1 MIDSTSQDI
10 QSLLQQIPLFQL
22 FRSGS
27 LERLVQYSK
36 VRDFAPGE
44 RIIGYGRP
52 GEVFG
57 VILTGSAEVFPGEGD
72 TGQRLATLP
81 AGSYFGEMSLL
92 TGEPTSANVKAA
104 EPCRCLL
111 IPQESMS
118 REIPTNVNVLKELAR
133 TLSERLTL
141 REEDEAEQAA
151 VESARR
157 NARSKR
163 EFRPTSLLS
172 VSRILV
178 LNLGSSSLKY
188 DFMDSSRPDT
198 AFRGLVERIGGDAVH
213 RAERTDGERKD
224 AITAPDHDAALR
236 LVLDDLAHPDH
247 GAVTALDQ
255 ITGVGHRVVHGGD
268 RYSAPV
274 LIDDDVIAEIRNAG
288 VLAPLHNPV
297 NLKGIEL
304 CAEFLPDVPQV
315 AVFDTAFHQSMPKH
329 AFLYALPYE
338 LYEKHQLR
346 RYGFHG
352 TSHKYVSMKAS
363 AHLQRSHRKL
373 KLITCHL
380 GNGASIAAI
389 EHGRVI
395 DTTMGLTPLEGLVMG
410 TRSGDVD
417 PGLVLHLCNSLG
429 KTPVEVDRL
438 LNKESGLKGLS
449 GISNDMRELVEA
461 ADEGHPRALLAIG
474 VFCYRIKKYIGAYV
488 AALGGLDALVFTGGI
503 GEHSAWIRS
512 RACQGLHH
520 MGLIVDESRNQEVAV
535 SAGSAEDVSDPD
547 SPVRILVVPTDEEGM
562 IAQETE
568 SVLRH
573 QHVADSVR
581 PSEIPIHIGVSAHHV
596 HLSPDHVEALYGK
609 GHTLT
614 ERSPLAQPG
623 QFACEEQ
630 VNLVGP
636 KGRVDRVRIL
646 GPARKQTQVEISR
659 TEEFKLGIDAPIR
672 ASGDL
677 TGSPGLVLEGPEG
690 TVEIDEGVIC
700 AMRHIHVH
708 PEDALR
714 LAVRDKDI
722 VRVRVEGERSLTF
735 GDVLVRI
742 SPKYKLEMHVDTDEA
757 NAAELGPDAKGF
769 IDSLQ
774 SRRL

>member
-1 MIDSTSQDI
+1 MTDSESQEI
-10 QSLLQQIPLFQL
+10 QTLLKEIPLFQK
-22 FRSGS
+22 FRADS
-27 LERLVQYSK
+27 LERLIEYSK
-36 VRDFAPGE
+36 MEDFETGD
-44 RIIGYGRP
+44 RIVGYGRP

-72 TGQRLATLP
+72 TSQRLATLP
-81 AGSYFGEMSLL
+81 TGSYFGEMSLL
-92 TGEPTSANVKAA
+92 TGEPTSASVKAA
-104 EPCRCLL
+104 EACRCLL
-111 IPQESMS
+111 IPQASMS
-118 REIPTNVNVLKELAR
+118 REIPTNVNVLTELAR
-133 TLSERLTL
+133 TLSERLTQ
-141 REEDEAEQAA
+141 REESEDEQAV

-163 EFRPTSLLS
+163 EFRPTSMLS
-172 VSRILV
+172 ISRILV

-188 DFMDSSRPDT
+188 DFIDSSRPEVV
-198 AFRGLVERIGGDAVH
+198 FKGLVERIGGEAVH
-213 RAERTDGERKD
+213 RAERTGGERKD
-224 AITAPDHDAALR
+224 SVTAPDHEAALR
-236 LVLDDLAHPDH
+236 LVLEDLTHPEH
-247 GAVTALDQ
+247 GAVKSLDRV
-255 ITGVGHRVVHGGD
+255 TGVGHRVVHGGD
-268 RYSAPV
+268 RYSASV
-274 LIDDDVIAEIRNAG
+274 LIDDDVIAEIRNAAA
-288 VLAPLHNPV
+288 LAPLHNPV

-304 CAEFLPDVPQV
+304 CGELLPDVPQV

-329 AFLYALPYE
+329 AFMYALPYE

-389 EHGRVI
+389 DHGRVI

-417 PGLVLHLCNSLG
+417 PGLVLHLCNTLG
-429 KTPVEVDRL
+429 KTPAEVDHL

-461 ADEGHPRALLAIG
+461 AEEGHPRALLAIQ
-474 VFCYRIKKYIGAYV
+474 VFCYRIKKYIGSYI

-512 RACQGLHH
+512 RACQGLNH
-520 MGLIVDESRNQEVAV
+520 MGLIVDESKNQELSVEAGGAVDVA
-535 SAGSAEDVSDPD
+535 DPD
-547 SPVRILVVPTDEEGM
+547 SPVRLLVVPTDEEGM
-562 IAQETE
+562 IARETN

-573 QHVADSVR
+573 QLVAESVK
-581 PSEIPIHIGVSAHHV
+581 PSEIPIPIGVSAHHV
-596 HLSPDHVEALYGK
+596 HLSAEHVEALYGQ
-609 GHTLT
+609 GATLT

-623 QFACEEQ
+623 QFACDQQ
-630 VNLVGP
+630 VNLIGP

-677 TGSPGLVLEGPEG
+677 AGSPGLVLEGPEG
-690 TVEIDEGVIC
+690 TIEIDEGVIC

-722 VRVRVEGERSLTF
+722 VRVKVEGERSLIF

-757 NAAELGPDAKGF
+757 NAAELGRQAKGF
-769 IDSLQ
+769 IDSVQ
-774 SRRL
+774 ARRL

>member
-1 MIDSTSQDI
+1 MTDTQKQEI
-10 QSLLQQIPLFQL
+10 QSLLMEIPLFQK
-22 FRSGS
+22 FRADS
-27 LERLVQYSK
+27 LERLIQYST
-36 VRDFAPGE
+36 VQEFGPGE

-72 TGQRLATLP
+72 TQQKLATFV

-92 TGEPTSANVKAA
+92 TGEPTTANVKAA
-104 EPCRCLL
+104 EACRCLL
-111 IPQESMS
+111 IPQESMA
-118 REIPTNVNVLKELAR
+118 REIPTNVKALTELAR
-133 TLSERLTL
+133 TLSERLTK
-141 REEDEAEQAA
+141 REENEDEQAV

-163 EFRPTSLLS
+163 EFRPTSMLS

-188 DFMDSSRPDT
+188 DFMDSSRPEA

-213 RAERTDGERKD
+213 RAERSDGDTKTTV
-224 AITAPDHDAALR
+224 AAPDHEAALR
-236 LVLDDLAHPDH
+236 LVLDDLTHPDH
-247 GAVTALDQ
+247 GAVAALDKV
-255 ITGVGHRVVHGGD
+255 TGVGHRVVHGGD
-268 RYSAPV
+268 RYSASV
-274 LIDDDVIAEIRNAG
+274 LIDDDVITEIKKAG
-288 VLAPLHNPV
+288 ALAPLHNPV

-304 CAEFLPDVPQV
+304 CAELLPNVPQV

-338 LYEKHQLR
+338 LYEKHQIR

-352 TSHKYVSMKAS
+352 TSHKYVSMKAA

-389 EHGRVI
+389 DHGRVI

-429 KTPVEVDRL
+429 MTTIEVDRL

-449 GISNDMRELVEA
+449 GLSNDMRELVDA
-461 ADEGHPRALLAIG
+461 ADEGHPRALLAIS
-474 VFCYRIKKYIGAYV
+474 VFCYRIKKYIGSYM

-512 RACQGLHH
+512 RACQGMVH
-520 MGLIVDESRNQEVAV
+520 MGLIVDESKNQEATVAPG
-535 SAGSAEDVSDPD
+535 AAEDVSDPD

-562 IAQETE
+562 IARDTE

-573 QHVADSVR
+573 QHVTESVN
-581 PSEIPIHIGVSAHHV
+581 PAEVHIPIGISAHHI
-596 HLSPDHVEALYGK
+596 HLQPDHVEALFGK

-623 QFACEEQ
+623 QFACEER
-630 VNLVGP
+630 VNLIGP
-636 KGRVDRVRIL
+636 KGRVERVRIL

-677 TGSPGLVLEGPEG
+677 AGSPGLVLEGSEG
-690 TVEIDEGVIC
+690 TIDIDEGVIC

-708 PEDALR
+708 PADALR

-722 VRVRVEGERSLTF
+722 VRVRVEGERSLIF

-757 NAAELGPDAKGF
+757 NAAELGRDATGA

>member
-1 MIDSTSQDI
+1 MTDTPNQET
-10 QSLLQQIPLFQL
+10 QTLLKEIPLFQK
-22 FRSGS
+22 FRAES
-27 LERLVQYSK
+27 LERLIQFSK
-36 VRDFAPGE
+36 VREFAPSE
-44 RIIGYGRP
+44 RIVSYGRP

-57 VILTGSAEVFPGEGD
+57 VILTGTAEVFPGEGD
-72 TGQRLATLP
+72 TQQTLATLE

-92 TGEPTSANVKAA
+92 TGEPTSANVLAKT
-104 EPCRCLL
+104 PVRCLL
-111 IPQESMS
+111 IPQETMS
-118 REIPTNVNVLKELAR
+118 REIPTNVNVLTELAR
-133 TLSERLTL
+133 TLSERLTK
-141 REEDEAEQAA
+141 REESEDEQAVVA
-151 VESARR
+151 SARR

-163 EFRPTSLLS
+163 EFRPTSMLS

-178 LNLGSSSLKY
+178 LNLGSASLKY
-188 DFMDSSRPDT
+188 DFMDSSRPET

-213 RAERTDGERKD
+213 RADRTGGNTKQDVV
-224 AITAPDHDAALR
+224 APDHEAALR
-236 LVLDDLAHPDH
+236 MVLKDLAHPEN

-268 RYSAPV
+268 RYSASV
-274 LIDDDVIAEIRNAG
+274 LIDDDVINEIKKAG

-304 CAEFLPDVPQV
+304 CAELLPNVPQV

-338 LYEKHQLR
+338 LYEKHQIR

-352 TSHKYVSMKAS
+352 TSHKYVSMKAA

-389 EHGRVI
+389 DHGRVI

-417 PGLVLHLCNSLG
+417 PGLVLHLINSLG
-429 KTPVEVDRL
+429 MAPAEVDRL
-438 LNKESGLKGLS
+438 LNKESGLKGIS
-449 GISNDMRELVEA
+449 GLSNDMRELVDA

-474 VFCYRIKKYIGAYV
+474 VFCYRIKKYIGSYM

-512 RACQGLHH
+512 RACQGLVH
-520 MGLIVDESRNQEVAV
+520 MGLIVDESKNQEAAVATGG
-535 SAGSAEDVSDPD
+535 AQDVSDPD

-562 IAQETE
+562 IARDTE
-568 SVLRH
+568 SVL
-573 QHVADSVR
+573 QNAHVTESVD
-581 PSEIPIHIGVSAHHV
+581 PAEIHIPIGISAHHV
-596 HLSPDHVEALYGK
+596 HLQPDHVEALFGK

-623 QFACEEQ
+623 QFACEER

-636 KGRVDRVRIL
+636 KGRVERVRIL
-646 GPARKQTQVEISR
+646 GPTTAWTYCDNDNSNGALSFDLGGLSTLEI
-659 TEEFKLGIDAPIR
+659 LP
-672 ASGDL
+672 
-677 TGSPGLVLEGPEG
+677 
-690 TVEIDEGVIC
+690 
-700 AMRHIHVH
+700 
-708 PEDALR
+708 
-714 LAVRDKDI
+714 
-722 VRVRVEGERSLTF
+722 
-735 GDVLVRI
+735 
-742 SPKYKLEMHVDTDEA
+742 
-757 NAAELGPDAKGF
+757 
-769 IDSLQ
+769 
-774 SRRL
+774 

>member
-1 MIDSTSQDI
+1 MTDTQNLEI
-10 QSLLQQIPLFQL
+10 QTLLKEIPLFQL
-22 FRSGS
+22 FRPES
-27 LERLVQYSK
+27 LERLIQFSTVQ
-36 VRDFAPGE
+36 DFAPGD
-44 RIIGYGRP
+44 RIVGYGRP

-72 TGQRLATLP
+72 TLKRLATLP

-92 TGEPTSANVKAA
+92 TGEPTTADVKAA
-104 EPCRCLL
+104 EACRCLL
-111 IPQESMS
+111 IPHASMS
-118 REIPTNVNVLKELAR
+118 REIPTNVNVITELAR
-133 TLSERLTL
+133 TLSERLTQ
-141 REEDEAEQAA
+141 REDNEAEQAVVA
-151 VESARR
+151 DARR

-163 EFRPTSLLS
+163 EFRPTSMLS
-172 VSRILV
+172 ISRILV

-188 DFMDSSRPDT
+188 DFMDSSRPDVV
-198 AFRGLVERIGGDAVH
+198 FHGLVERIGGDAVH
-213 RAERTDGERKD
+213 RAARSDGEKKD
-224 AITAPDHDAALR
+224 TIAAPDHEAALR
-236 LVLDDLAHPDH
+236 LVLDDLAHPEH
-247 GAVTALDQ
+247 GAVKALNQ

-268 RYSAPV
+268 RYSASV
-274 LIDDDVIAEIRNAG
+274 LIDDDVITEIRNAG

-304 CAEFLPDVPQV
+304 CAELLPDVPQV

-352 TSHKYVSMKAS
+352 TSHKYVSMKAA

-389 EHGRVI
+389 DHGRVI

-417 PGLVLHLCNSLG
+417 PGLVLHLCNTL
-429 KTPVEVDRL
+429 KMTPVEVDHL
-438 LNKESGLKGLS
+438 LNKESGLKGIS

-461 ADEGHPRALLAIG
+461 AEEGHPRALLAIQ
-474 VFCYRIKKYIGAYV
+474 VFCYRIKKYIGSYM

-512 RACQGLHH
+512 RACQGLSH
-520 MGLIVDESRNQEVAV
+520 MGLIVDESKNQEAVVA
-535 SAGSAEDVSDPD
+535 AGSAVDVADPD
-547 SPVRILVVPTDEEGM
+547 SPVRLLVVPTDEEGM
-562 IAQETE
+562 IAQDTE
-568 SVLRH
+568 AVLRH
-573 QHVADSVR
+573 QHVAESVN

-596 HLSPDHVEALYGK
+596 HLDTDHVEALYGK

-614 ERSPLAQPG
+614 ERAPLAQPG

-630 VNLVGP
+630 VNLIGP
-636 KGRVDRVRIL
+636 KGRVDHVRIL
-646 GPARKQTQVEISR
+646 GPVRKQTQVEISR

-677 TGSPGLVLEGPEG
+677 AGSPGLVLEGPAG
-690 TVEIDEGVIC
+690 TIEIDEGVIC

-757 NAAELGPDAKGF
+757 NAAELGRDAIGY
-769 IDSLQ
+769 IDSIQ
-774 SRRL
+774 SRRI

>member
-1 MIDSTSQDI
+1 MTDTQNQEIE
-10 QSLLQQIPLFQL
+10 SLLGKIPLFQK
-22 FRSGS
+22 FRNDS
-27 LERLVQYSK
+27 LERLVQYST
-36 VRDFAPGE
+36 VQDFATGE

-52 GEVFG
+52 GEIFG
-57 VILTGSAEVFPGEGD
+57 VILTGSAEVFPGEGA
-72 TGQRLATLP
+72 TGKRLATLKT
-81 AGSYFGEMSLL
+81 GSYFGEMSLL
-92 TGEPTSANVKAA
+92 TGEPTTANVQAA

-111 IPQESMS
+111 IPQETMS
-118 REIPTNVNVLKELAR
+118 REIPTNVQVLTELAR
-133 TLSERLTL
+133 TLSERLTE
-141 REEDEAEQAA
+141 REEDEDEQAV

-163 EFRPTSLLS
+163 EFRPTSILS

-188 DFMDSSRPDT
+188 DFMDSSQPEI

-213 RAERTDGERKD
+213 RSGRSDGDSKQQV
-224 AITAPDHDAALR
+224 AAPDHEAALR
-236 LVLDDLAHPDH
+236 LVLEDLAHPEH
-247 GAVTALDQ
+247 GAVTSLDRV
-255 ITGVGHRVVHGGD
+255 TGVGHRVVHGGD
-268 RYSAPV
+268 RYSASV
-274 LIDDDVIAEIRNAG
+274 LIDDDVIAEIKKAG

-304 CAEFLPDVPQV
+304 CAELLPNVPQV

-329 AFLYALPYE
+329 AFLYAIPYE
-338 LYEKHQLR
+338 LYQKHQLR

-352 TSHKYVSMKAS
+352 TSHKYVSMKAA
-363 AHLQRSHRKL
+363 AHLQRSFRKL

-389 EHGRVI
+389 DHGRVI

-417 PGLVLHLCNSLG
+417 PGLVLHLCNSLDMAP
-429 KTPVEVDRL
+429 TEVDRL

-449 GISNDMRELVEA
+449 GLSNDMRELVDA
-461 ADEGHPRALLAIG
+461 ADEGHPRALLAIQ
-474 VFCYRIKKYIGAYV
+474 VFCYRIKKYIGSYM

-512 RACQGLHH
+512 RACQGLVH
-520 MGLIVDESRNQEVAV
+520 MGLIVDESKNQEASVAT
-535 SAGSAEDVSDPD
+535 GSAEDVSDPD

-562 IAQETE
+562 IARETE

-573 QHVADSVR
+573 QQVAASVN
-581 PSEIPIHIGVSAHHV
+581 PSEIHIPIGISAHHV
-596 HLSPDHVEALYGK
+596 HLQPDHVEALFGK

-623 QFACEEQ
+623 QFACEER

-636 KGRVDRVRIL
+636 KGRVERVRIL

-677 TGSPGLVLEGPEG
+677 AGSPGLVLEGSHG
-690 TVEIDEGVIC
+690 TIDIDEGVIC

-708 PEDALR
+708 PADALR

-722 VRVRVEGERSLTF
+722 VRVRVEGERSLIF
-735 GDVLVRI
+735 GEVLVRI

-757 NAAELGPDAKGF
+757 NAAELDRDATGS